1 MNGPRD
7 SQANTLTRF
16 MRPLVAFATLA
27 VGCASATAADYV
39 TAITGI
45 KPSVVAVGTYADN
58 RSPRVRM
65 AGTGFVVADGQH
77 VVTNAHVVDKKL
89 ATGERWVVVRAQG
102 GEAEV
107 RNVLRSVPRPERD
120 IALLEVAAPAMPAL
134 ALGNSN
140 TLSEGQDLAF
150 TGYPLGLIMGLHP
163 VTHRAFLAGVV
174 PYSVPAVRGAQLT
187 AKSIKARRQG
197 NFLVFQLDATAF
209 PGNSGSPLY
218 DPVDRKVYG
227 IISMV
232 FRGGVG
238 KNPAEQPSGIT
249 FAVPASHIGALLR
262 EQGLKP

>member
-1 MNGPRD
+1 MPN
-7 SQANTLTRF
+7 ALTWLQWRVVA
-16 MRPLVAFATLA
+16 LVAMAF
-27 VGCASATAADYV
+27 GCAPAMAADYAA
-39 TAITGI
+39 AIAAI
-45 KPSVVAVGTYADN
+45 KPSVVAIGTYADN

-65 AGTGFVVADGQH
+65 AGTGFVVADGRH

-89 ATGERWVVVRAQG
+89 AAGERWVVVRAHG
-102 GEAEV
+102 TEAEV
-107 RNVLRSVPRPERD
+107 REVLRSVSRPERD

-134 ALGNSN
+134 VLGDSD
-140 TLSEGQDLAF
+140 TVAEGLDLAF

-174 PYSVPAVRGAQLT
+174 PFSVPAVRGAQLS
-187 AKSIKARRQG
+187 AKGIKARRQG
-197 NFLVFQLDATAF
+197 NFSVFQLDATAF

-218 DPVDRKVYG
+218 DPADRKVYG

-238 KNPAEQPSGIT
+238 NNPAEQPSGIT
-249 FAVPASHIGALLR
+249 FAVPASHIATLLR